1 MHFNLYSH
9 IYQPF
14 NLQQKKSIIYSQL
27 LAWDK
32 YILQTD
38 STSMKHLN
46 IKWEYTIQRLDALG
60 QLYCHLSCGPCRW
73 TIYSQLKTSP
83 FSWCQLHALK
93 CLVISSDS
101 TWQLRY
107 PCFSPNCQDWIDAL
121 LLLLGADF
129 FPLGLGG
136 FSYYGSK
143 LLSSWISAPLFGQ
156 KRKEQKQKLGTQ
168 IRQF

>member
-1 MHFNLYSH
+1 M
-9 IYQPF
+9 
-14 NLQQKKSIIYSQL
+14 

-93 CLVISSDS
+93 CLVEIAQTPHGSWDTPVSHPIVRIGS
-101 TWQLRY
+101 MLCYCYWELT
-107 PCFSPNCQDWIDAL
+107 S
-121 LLLLGADF
+121 
-129 FPLGLGG
+129 FPLAWGASLTMKVSYFPHGSQPPYLG
-136 FSYYGSK
+136 
-143 LLSSWISAPLFGQ
+143 
-156 KRKEQKQKLGTQ
+156 RKEKNRNKNKAHKLDSFDELLVGLES
-168 IRQF
+168 RHAKS